1 MLNFTDT
8 LLPEGEEE
16 EEASLSCDTG
26 IDKVEDAESKVC
38 RVCGDKAT
46 GYHFNVM
53 TCEGCKGFF
62 RRAMKRRI
70 QLDCPFRSS
79 CVITKSNR
87 RRCQSCRLKK
97 CLDIGMR
104 KEMIMSD
111 EAVEHR
117 RALIKRKK
125 QPCQAPA
132 SPEEKRFSSE
142 QQVLIKELVEAQ
154 IKSFDILFANF
165 QHFRPIK
172 RSPSMVRDSMDGFF
186 CGSMRER
193 TGSDSSRSSVETV
206 HTDCSSRSPGERGT
220 HCIYTMLPHVSDLS
234 TYMIKGVIKFAK
246 FIPYFRELHIEDQI
260 SLLKGATFELSQIR
274 FNMVFSVETGKWECG
289 KLSYSIEDAIHSGFQ
304 QDLLEP
310 LQKFHN
316 SLRNLN
322 LHTEEYVLMQ
332 AISLF
337 SPDRPGII
345 HHHPID
351 QIQEKMAITLKAYI
365 DIKRPQSMSK
375 LLFPKIMA
383 LLTEIRSMNNEFCKQ
398 VLQIQAIQ
406 PDVTPLMMEVFSMA
420 GD

>member
-289 KLSYSIEDAIHSGFQ
+289 KLSYSIEDAIH
-304 QDLLEP
+304 
-310 LQKFHN
+310 
-316 SLRNLN
+316 
-322 LHTEEYVLMQ
+322 Y
-332 AISLF
+332 
-337 SPDRPGII
+337 RPGII